1 MSSLDLTCAS
11 FFAGVGGIDLGFEE
25 QGFRTVYANEFDEK
39 ARETFALNF
48 PKVELDS
55 RDIREVSATEV
66 PNVDVIMGGFPCQA
80 FSIEGYQQGFHDD
93 KGRGI
98 LFFELARIIEK
109 KQPRAIFLENVK
121 NLVRHDKGNTL
132 RVILKTLEDLGYYVT
147 YLVMNASEFG
157 NIPQG
162 RERIYIVG
170 FKDKAVSEKFQFPD
184 KVDLTK
190 TVFDVIDFKNLVE
203 EQYYYR
209 EDKHYYPLLR
219 DNIVSVGSIY
229 EYRRGNT
236 IRENKS
242 GVVPTLL
249 ASMGTGGNNVPMILT
264 ESGDIRKMTPRECFN
279 TQGFPRSYQFSE
291 RMANSH
297 LYKQVGNSV
306 AVPVVSRIAEQI
318 KIALEAEQIKIALES
333 E

>member
-1 MSSLDLTCAS
+1 MSSLELTVAS

-25 QGFRTVYANEFDEK
+25 QRFRTVYANEFNTK

-48 PKVELDS
+48 PHVQLDG
-55 RDIREVSATEV
+55 RDIRDVPTSEV
-66 PNVDVIMGGFPCQA
+66 PSIDIIVGGFPCQA
-80 FSIEGYQQGFHDD
+80 FSTEGYQQGFQDE
-93 KGRGI
+93 KGRGT
-98 LFFELARIIEK
+98 LFFELAHIIED
-109 KQPRAIFLENVK
+109 KQPKAVFLKNVK

-132 RVILKTLEDLGYYVT
+132 RVILKTLEDLGYYMT
-147 YLVMNASEFG
+147 YQVMNASEYG

-170 FKDKAVSEKFQFPD
+170 FKDKAVSERFQFPD
-184 KVDLTK
+184 KVELTK
-190 TVFDVIDFKNLVE
+190 SVFDVIDFKTKVD

-219 DNIVSVGSIY
+219 DNIVSIGSIY

-249 ASMGTGGNNVPMILT
+249 ASMGTGGNNVPLILT
-264 ESGDIRKMTPRECFN
+264 ESGEIRKMTPKECFN
-279 TQGFPRSYQFSE
+279 TQGFPSSYRFPE
-291 RMANSH
+291 KLANSH
-297 LYKQVGNSV
+297 LYKQAGNSV
-306 AVPVVSRIAEQI
+306 AVPVVSRIAKQI
-318 KIALEAEQIKIALES
+318 RLVLES
-333 E
+333 EQVDE

>member
-1 MSSLDLTCAS
+1 MSSLELTVAS
-11 FFAGVGGIDLGFEE
+11 FFTGVGGIDLGFES
-25 QGFRTVYANEFDEK
+25 QDFRTVYANEFDEK

-48 PKVELDS
+48 PHVQLDE
-55 RDIREVSATEV
+55 RDIREVSASEV
-66 PNVDVIMGGFPCQA
+66 PSTDIIVGGFPCQA
-80 FSIEGYQQGFHDD
+80 FSIEGYRQGFHDE
-93 KGRGI
+93 KGRGT
-98 LFFELARIIEK
+98 LFFELARIVEE

-147 YLVMNASEFG
+147 YQVMNASEYG

-170 FKDKAVSEKFQFPD
+170 FKDKSVSERFQFPD
-184 KVDLTK
+184 KVELTK
-190 TVFDVIDFKNLVE
+190 SVFDVIDFKTQVD

-249 ASMGTGGNNVPMILT
+249 ASMGTGGNNVPLILT
-264 ESGDIRKMTPRECFN
+264 EDGEIRKLTPRECFN
-279 TQGFPRSYQFSE
+279 TQGFSRSYKFPE
-291 RMANSH
+291 KMANSH
-297 LYKQVGNSV
+297 LYKQAGNSV
-306 AVPVVSRIAEQI
+306 TVPVVSRIAKQI
-318 KIALEAEQIKIALES
+318 KLALES

>member
-1 MSSLDLTCAS
+1 MYSADLTCAS
-11 FFAGVGGIDLGFEE
+11 FFAGVGGIDLGFES
-25 QGFRTVYANEFDEK
+25 QGFRTIYANEFDEK

-48 PKVELDS
+48 PHVKLDD
-55 RDIREVSATEV
+55 RDIREVSSDEV
-66 PNVDVIMGGFPCQA
+66 PSTDIIVGGFPCQA
-80 FSIEGYQQGFHDD
+80 FSIEGYRQGFHDE

-98 LFFELARIIEK
+98 LFFELARLIEE

-121 NLVRHDKGNTL
+121 NLVNHDKGNTFK
-132 RVILKTLEDLGYYVT
+132 VILTTLEELGYFVT
-147 YLVMNASEFG
+147 YRVMNAAEYG

-170 FKDKAVSEKFQFPD
+170 FKDKTVFDSFHFPE

-190 TVFDVIDFKNLVE
+190 TVFDVIDFEDKVE

-242 GVVPTLL
+242 GVIPTLL

-264 ESGDIRKMTPRECFN
+264 ESGEIRKMTPRECFN
-279 TQGFPRSYQFSE
+279 TQGFPSFYQFPE
-291 RMANSH
+291 KLANSH
-297 LYKQVGNSV
+297 LYKQAGNSV
-306 AVPVVSRIAEQI
+306 AVPVVSRIAKQI
-318 KIALEAEQIKIALES
+318 KLALES
-333 E
+333 EQEDE

>member
-1 MSSLDLTCAS
+1 MSSLELTVAS
-11 FFAGVGGIDLGFEE
+11 FFTGVGGIDLGFES
-25 QGFRTVYANEFDEK
+25 QDFRTIYAKEFDAK

-48 PKVELDS
+48 PHVKLDH
-55 RDIREVSATEV
+55 RDIREVSTSEV
-66 PNVDVIMGGFPCQA
+66 PSVDIIVGGFPCQA
-80 FSIEGYQQGFHDD
+80 FSIEGYRQGFHDE
-93 KGRGI
+93 KGRGT
-98 LFFELARIIEK
+98 LFFELARIIEE
-109 KQPRAIFLENVK
+109 KQPEVIFLENVK

-147 YLVMNASEFG
+147 YQVMNAAEYG

-170 FKDKAVSEKFQFPD
+170 FKDKAVSERFQFPD
-184 KVDLTK
+184 KVELTK
-190 TVFDVIDFKNLVE
+190 SVFDVIDFKTQVE

-209 EDKHYYPLLR
+209 EDKPYYPLLR
-219 DNIVSVGSIY
+219 DNIVSIGSIY

-264 ESGDIRKMTPRECFN
+264 ETGEIRKLTPRECFN
-279 TQGFPRSYQFSE
+279 TQGFPSSYQFPKK
-291 RMANSH
+291 MANSH
-297 LYKQVGNSV
+297 LYKQAGNSV
-306 AVPVVSRIAEQI
+306 VVPVVSRIAEQI
-318 KIALEAEQIKIALES
+318 KMALEG
-333 E
+333 

>member
-1 MSSLDLTCAS
+1 MYSAELTCAS
-11 FFAGVGGIDLGFEE
+11 FFAGVGGIDLGFES
-25 QGFRTVYANEFDEK
+25 QGFRTIYANEFDTK
-39 ARETFALNF
+39 ARETFSLNF
-48 PKVELDS
+48 PHVQLDG
-55 RDIREVSATEV
+55 RDIREVSSDEV
-66 PNVDVIMGGFPCQA
+66 PSTDIIVGGFPCQA
-80 FSIEGYQQGFHDD
+80 FSIEGYQQGFHDE

-98 LFFELARIIEK
+98 LFFELARLIEE

-121 NLVRHDKGNTL
+121 NLVNHDKGNTL
-132 RVILKTLEDLGYYVT
+132 KVILKTLEDLGYYVT
-147 YLVMNASEFG
+147 YQVMNAAEYG

-170 FKDKAVSEKFQFPD
+170 FKDKTVFDSFHFPE

-190 TVFDVIDFKNLVE
+190 TVFDVIDFKNKVE

-219 DNIVSVGSIY
+219 DNILAIGSIY

-249 ASMGTGGNNVPMILT
+249 ASMGTGGNNVPLILT
-264 ESGDIRKMTPRECFN
+264 ESGEIRKLTPRECFN
-279 TQGFPRSYQFSE
+279 TQGFPSSYQLPE
-291 RMANSH
+291 KLANSH
-297 LYKQVGNSV
+297 LYKQAGNSV
-306 AVPVVSRIAEQI
+306 AVLVVSRIAEQI
-318 KIALEAEQIKIALES
+318 RVALES
-333 E
+333 EQEDE

>member
-1 MSSLDLTCAS
+1 MHSADLTCAS
-11 FFAGVGGIDLGFEE
+11 FFVGIGGIDLGFEE
-25 QGFRTVYANEFDEK
+25 HGFKTVYANEFDEK

-48 PKVELDS
+48 PHVELDP
-55 RDIREVSATEV
+55 RDIREVSATDV
-66 PNVDVIMGGFPCQA
+66 PTVDIIIGGFPCQA
-80 FSIEGYQQGFHDD
+80 FSIEGHQQGFHDE
-93 KGRGI
+93 KGRGT
-98 LFFELARIIEK
+98 LFFELARIIEEK
-109 KQPRAIFLENVK
+109 RPKAIFLENVK
-121 NLVRHDKGNTL
+121 NLVRHDNGNTL

-147 YLVMNASEFG
+147 YQVMNAAEYG

-170 FKDKAVSEKFQFPD
+170 FKDKSVSECFQFPE
-184 KVDLTK
+184 KVELTK
-190 TVFDVIDFKNLVE
+190 TVFDVIDFKGKVE

-219 DNIVSVGSIY
+219 DNIVTVGSIY
-229 EYRRGNT
+229 EYRRGLT

-264 ESGDIRKMTPRECFN
+264 NSGEIRKLTPRECFN
-279 TQGFPRSYQFSE
+279 TQGFPRSYKFPE
-291 RMANSH
+291 NMANSH
-297 LYKQVGNSV
+297 LYKQAGNSV
-306 AVPVVSRIAEQI
+306 AVPVVSQIAKQI
-318 KIALEAEQIKIALES
+318 KLALES

>member
-1 MSSLDLTCAS
+1 MQSADLTVAS

-25 QGFRTVYANEFDEK
+25 QGFKTIYANEFDAK

-48 PKVELDS
+48 PHVQLDG
-55 RDIREVSATEV
+55 RDIREVPTSEV
-66 PNVDVIMGGFPCQA
+66 PSTDIIVGGFPCQA
-80 FSIEGYQQGFHDD
+80 FSIEGYRQGFHDE
-93 KGRGI
+93 KGRGT
-98 LFFELARIIEK
+98 LFFELARIIEE

-132 RVILKTLEDLGYYVT
+132 RVILKTLEGLGYYVT
-147 YLVMNASEFG
+147 YQVMNATEYG

-170 FKDKAVSEKFQFPD
+170 FKDKAVSEHFQFPD
-184 KVDLTK
+184 KILLSK
-190 TVFDVIDFKNLVE
+190 TVFDVIDFKDKVE

-219 DNIVSVGSIY
+219 DNILSVGSIY

-242 GVVPTLL
+242 GVVSTLL
-249 ASMGTGGNNVPMILT
+249 ASMGTGGNNVPLILT
-264 ESGDIRKMTPRECFN
+264 ESGEIRKLTPRECFN
-279 TQGFPRSYQFSE
+279 TQGFPRFYKFPE
-291 RMANSH
+291 KLANSH
-297 LYKQVGNSV
+297 LYKQAGNSV

-318 KIALEAEQIKIALES
+318 RLALES
-333 E
+333 N

>member
-1 MSSLDLTCAS
+1 MQSADLTVAS
-11 FFAGVGGIDLGFEE
+11 FFAGVGGIDLGFES
-25 QGFRTVYANEFDEK
+25 QGYRMVYANEFDEK

-48 PKVELDS
+48 PHVQLDG
-55 RDIREVSATEV
+55 RDIREIPTSEV
-66 PNVDVIMGGFPCQA
+66 PSTDIIVGGFPCQA
-80 FSIEGYQQGFHDD
+80 FSIEGYRQGFHDE
-93 KGRGI
+93 KGRGT
-98 LFFELARIIEK
+98 LFFELARIIEE

-132 RVILKTLEDLGYYVT
+132 KVILKTLEDLGYYVT
-147 YLVMNASEFG
+147 YQVMNAAEYG

-170 FKDKAVSEKFQFPD
+170 FKDKAVSANFQFPD
-184 KVDLTK
+184 KVDLTE
-190 TVFDVIDFKNLVE
+190 TVFDVIDFKTNVD

-219 DNIVSVGSIY
+219 DNVVSVGSIY

-264 ESGDIRKMTPRECFN
+264 ESGEIRKMTPRECFN
-279 TQGFPRSYQFSE
+279 TQGFPISYQLPE

-318 KIALEAEQIKIALES
+318 RLALES
-333 E
+333 EQVDE

>member
-1 MSSLDLTCAS
+1 MSSLELTVAS
-11 FFAGVGGIDLGFEE
+11 FFTGVGGIDLGFES
-25 QGFRTVYANEFDEK
+25 QDFRTIYANEFDEK

-48 PKVELDS
+48 PHVQLDE
-55 RDIREVSATEV
+55 RDIREISASEV
-66 PNVDVIMGGFPCQA
+66 PSTDIIVGGFPCQA
-80 FSIEGYQQGFHDD
+80 FSIEGYRQGFHDE
-93 KGRGI
+93 KGRGT

-147 YLVMNASEFG
+147 YQVMNAAEYG

-170 FKDKAVSEKFQFPD
+170 FKDKSVSECFQFPD
-184 KVDLTK
+184 KVELTK
-190 TVFDVIDFKNLVE
+190 SVFDVIDFKTQVE

-209 EDKHYYPLLR
+209 EDKHYYSLLR
-219 DNIVSVGSIY
+219 DNIVSIGSIY

-249 ASMGTGGNNVPMILT
+249 ASMGTGGNNVPLILT
-264 ESGDIRKMTPRECFN
+264 ETGEIRKLTPRECFN
-279 TQGFPRSYQFSE
+279 TQGFPRSYKFPE
-291 RMANSH
+291 NMANSH
-297 LYKQVGNSV
+297 LYKQAGNSV
-306 AVPVVSRIAEQI
+306 AVPVVSGV
-318 KIALEAEQIKIALES
+318 AEQIKIALES
-333 E
+333 EQVDE

>member
-1 MSSLDLTCAS
+1 MQSVDLTCAS
-11 FFAGVGGIDLGFEE
+11 FFAGVGGIDLGFKE
-25 QGFRTVYANEFDEK
+25 QGFRTIYANEFDAK

-48 PKVELDS
+48 PEVTLDS
-55 RDIREVSATEV
+55 RDIREVFASEV
-66 PNVDVIMGGFPCQA
+66 PTVDIIVGGFPCQS
-80 FSIEGYQQGFHDD
+80 FSIEGYQQGFQDET
-93 KGRGI
+93 GRGT
-98 LFFELARIIEK
+98 LFFELARIIK
-109 KQPRAIFLENVK
+109 VKQPRAIFLENVK
-121 NLVRHDKGNTL
+121 NLVHHDKGNTL
-132 RVILKTLEDLGYYVT
+132 RIILKTLEDLGYYVT
-147 YLVMNASEFG
+147 YQVMNTAEYG

-170 FKDKAVSEKFQFPD
+170 FKDKAVSERFQFPD
-184 KVDLTK
+184 KVALTK
-190 TVFDVIDFKNLVE
+190 TVFDVIDFKTKVD

-219 DNIVSVGSIY
+219 DNNVSVGSIY

-249 ASMGTGGNNVPMILT
+249 ASMGTGGNNVPLILT

-318 KIALEAEQIKIALES
+318 KIALES